1 MYILILSM
9 LHCKNFSTPIGGP
22 FGYAYASCASSA
34 KVEFF
39 VCDRLTLNNKN
50 GSDVVTPCDDND

>member
-1 MYILILSM
+1 M